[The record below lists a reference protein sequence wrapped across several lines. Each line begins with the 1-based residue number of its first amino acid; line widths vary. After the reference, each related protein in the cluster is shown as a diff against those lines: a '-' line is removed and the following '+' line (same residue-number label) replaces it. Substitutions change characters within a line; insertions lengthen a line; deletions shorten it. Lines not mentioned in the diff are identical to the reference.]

1 MLYNEMKGF
10 YYNNFPGGILMK
22 LLLRFIEILIVIFVT
37 VVITLEYQII
47 SFALYEKPKKSDVII
62 VLGCAVYGK
71 KPSPFFKERLDEA
84 LRLYKEG
91 YGKYIIVSGG
101 KGPGENISEAEAG
114 KEYLLKN
121 GIPEKIILTDNK
133 SFSTYENLFYSKEI
147 MDKNS
152 LKTAIII
159 SNKFHLK
166 RASVIA
172 KRIGI
177 DASYSGVFLKKYM
190 LNDEAYGFLRE
201 IPALLY
207 TYLK

>member
-1 MLYNEMKGF
+1 
-10 YYNNFPGGILMK
+10 MK
-22 LLLRFIEILIVIFVT
+22 LLLRFIGILIVIFVT

-71 KPSPFFKERLDEA
+71 TPSPFFKERLDEA

-121 GIPEKIILTDNK
+121 GIPQKIILTDDK
-133 SFSTYENLFYSKEI
+133 SFSTYENLLFSKEI

-172 KRIGI
+172 KRIDI
-177 DASYSGVFLKKYM
+177 NASFSGVFIKRYM
-190 LNDEAYGFLRE
+190 LSDEAYGFLRE

-207 TYLK
+207 TYLKE

>member
-1 MLYNEMKGF
+1 
-10 YYNNFPGGILMK
+10 MK
-22 LLLRFIEILIVIFVT
+22 LLLRFIGILIVIFVT

-71 KPSPFFKERLDEA
+71 TPSPFFKERLDEA

-133 SFSTYENLFYSKEI
+133 SLSTYENLFFSKEI

-177 DASYSGVFLKKYM
+177 DASYSGVLLKRYM

-207 TYLK
+207 TYLKE